1 MLAALIIVFREILEA
16 GIVIGVVLA
25 ASQGVARRGRWIVFG
40 IVGGVL
46 GSGIVALFARRI
58 SNLFDGS
65 GQELLNAAILGI
77 AVVMLVWTIVWM
89 AKHGR
94 KMAAELT
101 AVGHD
106 VQEGKRPLAALAIAV
121 GMAVLREG
129 AEVVLFLYGVVT
141 TGGESPADIALGG
154 AAGILLGAATS
165 FVLYRSLVAIPL
177 RYLFKTTGIL
187 ISLLAAGLA
196 AQSVGIIQSAGFVQL
211 MSDPLWN
218 TGRLLSDDSPVG
230 DVLHTLIGY
239 TAQPTGMQL
248 TGYVLTLLAI
258 IVLSGAS
265 TGQRR
270 RIVPVTRGRGG

>member
-40 IVGGVL
+40 IVGGVF

-58 SNLFDGS
+58 ANLFDGS

-77 AVVMLVWTIVWM
+77 AVVMLVWTVVWM

-141 TGGESPADIALGG
+141 TGGEFRP
-154 AAGILLGAATS
+154 ILPWAVPPGFCWVRPRPS
-165 FVLYRSLVAIPL
+165 VLYRSLVAIPL
-177 RYLFKTTGIL
+177 RHLFKTTGVL
-187 ISLLAAGLA
+187 LSLLAAGLA

-258 IVLSGAS
+258 IALSGAS
-265 TGQRR
+265 TGQHR

>member
-1 MLAALIIVFREILEA
+1 MLAALIIVFREVLEA

-25 ASQGVARRGRWIVFG
+25 ASQGVAQRGRWIVFG
-40 IVGGVL
+40 VVGGVF
-46 GSGIVALFARRI
+46 GSGVVALFARRI
-58 SNLFDGS
+58 ANLFDGS

-77 AVVMLVWTIVWM
+77 AVVMLVCTIVWM

-141 TGGESPADIALGG
+141 GGGESPADIALGG
-154 AAGILLGAATS
+154 VAGILLGAATS

-177 RYLFKTTGIL
+177 RHLFKTTGIL

-196 AQSVGIIQSAGFVQL
+196 AQSVGILQGAGFVQL
-211 MSDPLWN
+211 MSDPLWD
-218 TGRLLSDDSPVG
+218 TEWLLPDDSPVG
-230 DVLHTLIGY
+230 HILHTLIGY

-248 TGYVLTLLAI
+248 TG
-258 IVLSGAS
+258 
-265 TGQRR
+265 
-270 RIVPVTRGRGG
+270 